1 MAAVRGFGKMTTS
14 TTKAMLVDVPLALTG
29 GCIMLRRCMARM
41 CRIMGLLMTGRVHH
55 GRLEGEFETLSSLLI
70 QIMAPLLITDVIL

>member
-1 MAAVRGFGKMTTS
+1 
-14 TTKAMLVDVPLALTG
+14 
-29 GCIMLRRCMARM
+29 
-41 CRIMGLLMTGRVHH
+41 VHH